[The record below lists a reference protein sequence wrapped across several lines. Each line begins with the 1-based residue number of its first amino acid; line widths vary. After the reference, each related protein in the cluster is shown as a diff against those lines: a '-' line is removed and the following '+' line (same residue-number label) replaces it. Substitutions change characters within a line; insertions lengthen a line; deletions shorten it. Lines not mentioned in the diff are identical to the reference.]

1 LQLAPVLIDAQIK
14 DCRYSRPRRAAL
26 RDEGADPFRFLPERL
41 LRRTDWLTKWDSDP
55 DFFVLPPTTGR
66 TPITVHERDIAAAID
81 PLITLPPR
89 RGRHAGPFGQ
99 SNLTFCA
106 AQERSRQ
113 NPADFAR
120 KRQ

>member
-1 LQLAPVLIDAQIK
+1 LQLAPVLIDAQIEK
-14 DCRYSRPRRAAL
+14 DCRYWRPRRAAL
-26 RDEGADPFRFLPERL
+26 RDEGTDPFRV

-55 DFFVLPPTTGR
+55 EFFVLPPTTGR